1 MVYSK
6 LCFFKVKT
14 PKITTIKQDT
24 GMTAKDLVPE
34 TQSEDPESPLYGGLD
49 DETLTKKKGKS
60 ALKVPRG
67 SLGGG
72 YNPLTF

>member
-1 MVYSK
+1 
-6 LCFFKVKT
+6 
-14 PKITTIKQDT
+14 
-24 GMTAKDLVPE
+24 MTAKDLVPE
-34 TQSEDPESPLYGGLD
+34 TQSEEPESPLYGGLD